1 MVTGKGGF
9 RATTWLFLG
18 LTVTSGLASSA
29 CEPPPRRPPVA
40 MIPVE
45 PPKPPPPLPPVP
57 PEPEEDP
64 SANATPTDAGAKTVA
79 PSDPAVEAAPPN
91 DPELTVRL
99 ERSCTGNCPTYAV
112 VLVRSGDVHW
122 KGVSSVDTV
131 GVKVDRVDPKR
142 VSELRTLILASK
154 FFSLKD
160 DYASTANKG
169 TAIVTVTS
177 KGKTKTVRHALGA
190 PGTAALVRIED
201 AIDRAAK
208 TSRWISS
215 SGQPKP

>member
-1 MVTGKGGF
+1 
-9 RATTWLFLG
+9 
-18 LTVTSGLASSA
+18 
-29 CEPPPRRPPVA
+29 

-45 PPKPPPPLPPVP
+45 PPKPPPPLPPIP

-64 SANATPTDAGAKTVA
+64 SASATPTDAGAKTVT
-79 PSDPAVEAAPPN
+79 PSEPTAEAPPPT

-122 KGVSSVDTV
+122 KGVSSVDAV
-131 GVKVDRVDPKR
+131 GVKLDHVDPKR
-142 VSELRTLILASK
+142 VAELRTLILASK

-177 KGKTKTVRHALGA
+177 KGKTKTIRHALGA

-215 SGQPKP
+215 TGRPKP

>member
-1 MVTGKGGF
+1 M
-9 RATTWLFLG
+9 
-18 LTVTSGLASSA
+18 SA
-29 CEPPPRRPPVA
+29 CEAPPKRPPVT

-57 PEPEEDP
+57 PEPEDDP
-64 SANATPTDAGAKTVA
+64 SANATDAGAKTIA
-79 PSDPAVEAAPPN
+79 PSDPSTEAPPPN
-91 DPELTVRL
+91 DSELTVRL
-99 ERSCTGNCPTYAV
+99 ERSCTGTCPTYTV

-122 KGVSSVDTV
+122 KGVSSVDTI
-131 GVKVDRVDPKR
+131 GVKQDHVDPKR

-154 FFSLKD
+154 FFALKD
-160 DYASTANKG
+160 DYSSTANKG

-177 KGKTKTVRHALGA
+177 KGKTKTIRHALGA

-208 TSRWISS
+208 TSRWIASPP
-215 SGQPKP
+215 QTRR